1 MTDPDARLEREEL
14 AAELAD
20 SMLSGRTNS
29 ADIYR
34 WHKRATALAR
44 KLRRRR
50 ESLIVDLKDDAEAM
64 LWAVGRN
71 MT

>member
-20 SMLSGRTNS
+20 SMVTGRTNS

-34 WHKRATALAR
+34 WHKRAKALA
-44 KLRRRR
+44 KHLNRRPG
-50 ESLIVDLKDDAEAM
+50 SLIADLRDDAEAM
-64 LWAVGRN
+64 LWLVEN
-71 MT
+71 S